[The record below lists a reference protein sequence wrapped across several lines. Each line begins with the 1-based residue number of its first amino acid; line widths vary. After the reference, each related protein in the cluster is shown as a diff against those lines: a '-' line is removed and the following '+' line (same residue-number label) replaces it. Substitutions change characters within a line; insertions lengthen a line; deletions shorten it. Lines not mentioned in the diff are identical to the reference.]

1 MIISIGENIILRPIS
16 YIKINYN
23 NNNNK
28 VMYNR
33 NYYNNKINNDPEFYE
48 EEKKRVVRYQVSRYN
63 TDEEYREKKKEY
75 SRNAMKKLYLKRK
88 EEQERINKNS

>member
-1 MIISIGENIILRPIS
+1 MIISIGENIILSPIS
-16 YIKINYN
+16 YIKINY